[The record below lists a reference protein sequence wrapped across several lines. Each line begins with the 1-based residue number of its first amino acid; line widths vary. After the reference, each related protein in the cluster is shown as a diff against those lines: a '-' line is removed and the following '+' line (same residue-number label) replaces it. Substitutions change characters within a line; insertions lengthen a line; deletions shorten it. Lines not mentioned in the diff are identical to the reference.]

1 MEAAPNL
8 TVWAAIFALP
18 LVLALATAFTK
29 TSVVLGAL
37 RMGFSAEALLPLP
50 VVFALSLLVTA
61 LVMAPTGA
69 AMADVL
75 TAVGGL
81 DALARDAEQWPAVL
95 APLTDFLARH
105 SDPAERTFFAELT
118 ARSIDDP
125 LVLVSAF
132 VITEL
137 AEAFAIA
144 VALLVP
150 MVVVDLL
157 AAQGLVLMGLAQQP
171 TPLVT
176 VPIKLLLF
184 LAVGGW
190 DLVIGGLVGGYG

>member
-1 MEAAPNL
+1 MEASPNL
-8 TVWAAIFALP
+8 TLWAVLIAAP

-37 RMGFSAEALLPLP
+37 RFGFSAEALLPLP

-61 LVMAPTGA
+61 IVMAPTGGA
-69 AMADVL
+69 IAERIGEA
-75 TAVGGL
+75 GGL
-81 DALARDAEQWPAVL
+81 EAITSVDAWRAVL
-95 APLTDFLARH
+95 QPLEAFLRRH
-105 SDPAERTFFAELT
+105 ADPGELSFFAELQGRGT
-118 ARSIDDP
+118 DDP

-137 AEAFAIA
+137 SEAFAIA

-150 MVVVDLL
+150 FVVVDLL
-157 AAQGLVLMGLAQQP
+157 VAQGLVLLGLVQQP
-171 TPLVT
+171 TPIVT
-176 VPIKLLLF
+176 VPLKLLLF

-190 DLVIGGLVGGYG
+190 DLLIGGLVEGYG